1 MLSRRTVFVV
11 GAGASAEL
19 ELPIG
24 EGLKSW
30 ISDALTLDP
39 NSRDGI
45 FKDKHVD
52 TAVRSYV
59 MEAEGNQRHALY
71 AEFEEAATVIT
82 KALPF
87 ALSIDQYLDAQRAN
101 STIVRLGKIG
111 IASSIL
117 KAERNSSI
125 GKIQSRTSRL
135 QDADKRFPQQ
145 AGKTWHLKLVQLL
158 TAGRAK
164 EDLQHVFDD
173 VAFIVFN
180 YDRCL
185 EHYLTLALSR
195 YYGEDTGNIRQAL
208 ASLKIV
214 HPYGQVGGLTWQE
227 GISVPFGGE
236 AEGHLRSVAD
246 DILTFTESANSG
258 VTSEVKSLI
267 EGAETLVFMGFG
279 YLPQNVELLTA
290 RQRSNARRVFYTTKG
305 VSKNDSEF
313 VDDDLERILQKEAE
327 TGFMRPAGLGGLEEV
342 DEDDAFQKFEEP
354 GTCNDLMN
362 NNWMRLTR

>member
-19 ELPIG
+19 DLPIG

-30 ISDALTLDP
+30 IADALALDP

-45 FKDKHVD
+45 FKDKHVE

-59 MEAEGNQRHALY
+59 MEEEPSQRERTYKA
-71 AEFEEAATVIT
+71 FEEAATVIT

-87 ALSIDQYLDAQRAN
+87 ALSIDQYLDSQRAN
-101 STIVRLGKIG
+101 PTIVRLGKIG

-117 KAERNSSI
+117 KAEGNSSI
-125 GKIQSRTSRL
+125 GKVQSRTGRL
-135 QDADKRFPQQ
+135 QDLGKRFPQQ

-164 EDLQHVFDD
+164 EDLHHVFDS

-195 YYGEDTGNIRQAL
+195 YYGEDTGSIRQAL

-214 HPYGQVGGLTWQE
+214 HPYGQVGGLTWQ
-227 GISVPFGGE
+227 GGVTVPFGGE

-258 VTSEVKSLI
+258 VTSEVKGLI

-279 YLPQNVELLTA
+279 YLPQNVELLTG
-290 RQRSNARRVFYTTKG
+290 RQRSNAKRVFYTTKG
-305 VSKNDSEF
+305 VSKNDSDF
-313 VDDDLERILQKEAE
+313 VDDDLERILRKEAQ
-327 TGFMRPAGLGGLEEV
+327 TGMMRPTGLGFEDV
-342 DEDDAFQKFEEP
+342 DDEDAFEKFEEP